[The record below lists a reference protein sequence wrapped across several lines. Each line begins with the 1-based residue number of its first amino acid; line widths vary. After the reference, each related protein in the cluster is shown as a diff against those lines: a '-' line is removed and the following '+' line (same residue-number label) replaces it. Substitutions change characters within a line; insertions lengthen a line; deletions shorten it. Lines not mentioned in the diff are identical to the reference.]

1 MTSAAPTVLAIET
14 DSAWVVILAVSAVTL
29 VAALFLR
36 HLIGAPGGL
45 SSGLLLVVPLVLPL
59 VAAVAYTHA
68 VLPEIAVWQPIG
80 AALRDTPG
88 DLLHLLLVADART
101 GIVTPYASS
110 GSAGQWVL
118 LVGLSVSSFML
129 VRRAVGALIVR
140 RVISRSV
147 PLGGERGRR
156 VDDAVVRLSAAA
168 GLKQPPAVLVI
179 DTGITGAFALGVRH
193 KRIVLSRDVL
203 DALDDD
209 ELEATLAHEIA
220 HLESRDVQLTFVAG
234 LMRDLVAWNPLGH
247 LAFRRLMQDRE
258 LEADRRAAAL
268 TRRPLAVA
276 SGLLKVCELMG
287 STRPR
292 RRFALGLLS
301 DRGGIKRRV
310 STLLEAADG
319 RLSLGSAG
327 DLPYLF
333 AAVAVALLG
342 LQVGARVAQES
353 PAVVITWDGTDDVTR
368 TWSPDESKALRGP
381 APALQAPRKRQ
392 VDQVRPSHF
401 AAVGAAALRARDI
414 PAWFDAMDRWT
425 RRQRVEFIRMRWR
438 ARQNWEATPLF
449 SQVSMGPFE
458 LYRVVPYPF

>member
-29 VAALFLR
+29 VAALLLR

-68 VLPEIAVWQPIG
+68 VLPEVAVWQPIG
-80 AALRDTPG
+80 RALRDTPG

-129 VRRAVGALIVR
+129 VRRFVGARLVR
-140 RVISRSV
+140 RVIARSR
-147 PLGGERGRR
+147 PLEGERGRL
-156 VDDAVVRLSAAA
+156 VEAAVGRLSVAA
-168 GLKQPPAVLVI
+168 GLRDVPAVLVL
-179 DTGITGAFALGVRH
+179 DSGATGAFALGVRQ
-193 KRIVLSRDVL
+193 KRILLSRDVL
-203 DALDDD
+203 EALDAD

-234 LMRDLVAWNPLGH
+234 LMRDLVAWNPVGH
-247 LAFRRLMQDRE
+247 LAYRRLMQDRE
-258 LEADRRAAAL
+258 FEADRRAAAL
-268 TRRPLAVA
+268 TRQPLAVA
-276 SGLLKVCELMG
+276 SGLRKVCELMG
-287 STRPR
+287 SGRHR
-292 RRFALGLLS
+292 RRFALGMLGE
-301 DRGGIKRRV
+301 RRGIKRRV
-310 STLLEAADG
+310 ATLLEAADG
-319 RLSLGSAG
+319 RLALGSAG
-327 DLPYLF
+327 TLPYVF
-333 AAVAVALLG
+333 AAVAVAVLG

-353 PAVVITWDGTDDVTR
+353 PAVVIAWDGSDDVSR

-381 APALQAPRKRQ
+381 APAPAAPRKRQ
-392 VDQVRPSHF
+392 VEQVRPSRF